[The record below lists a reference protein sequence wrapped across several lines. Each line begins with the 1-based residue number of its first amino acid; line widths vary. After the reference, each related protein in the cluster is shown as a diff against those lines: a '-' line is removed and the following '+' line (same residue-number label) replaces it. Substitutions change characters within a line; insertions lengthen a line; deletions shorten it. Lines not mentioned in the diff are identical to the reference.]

1 MKVVDYKLSEMQVRM
16 EMGMLTGRGVTF
28 ENKNILE
35 SQLML
40 QRQETILSE
49 KLKNQMRAS
58 SPFSKIEEQKQIVQD
73 SKYMVPVLINNIDT
87 AMGNKPCSRKYFG
100 CCHANGR
107 FYIMGGSANTL
118 LNDMKSFSL
127 GNQQWQLEGKT

>member
-49 KLKNQMRAS
+49 KLKN
-58 SPFSKIEEQKQIVQD
+58 
-73 SKYMVPVLINNIDT
+73 
-87 AMGNKPCSRKYFG
+87 
-100 CCHANGR
+100 
-107 FYIMGGSANTL
+107 
-118 LNDMKSFSL
+118 
-127 GNQQWQLEGKT
+127 